1 MTEVIAEQYIPK
13 PLEEVFAFYADARNL
28 ERLTPSWLR
37 FEVLTP
43 EPIEMAKGI
52 RIDYRLKL
60 RGLPMRW
67 QSEITMWEPPLR
79 FVDFQ
84 RRGPYSRWEHLHT
97 FEQVDGGTLV
107 GDRVRYAVPGGR
119 LVDRLF
125 VSRDVRRIFTHRG
138 EKLTEL
144 FDAAPQKLRIDPKQP
159 NP

>member
-1 MTEVIAEQYIPK
+1 MTEVIAEQFIPK

-67 QSEITMWEPPLR
+67 QSEITLWEPPLR

-84 RRGPYSRWEHLHT
+84 RRGPYSLWEHLHT
-97 FEQVDGGTLV
+97 FEQLDGGTLV
-107 GDRVRYAVPGGR
+107 GDWVRYAVPGGR

-138 EKLTEL
+138 EKLAEL
-144 FDAAPQKLRIDPKQP
+144 FAAGPQKLRIDPKQP